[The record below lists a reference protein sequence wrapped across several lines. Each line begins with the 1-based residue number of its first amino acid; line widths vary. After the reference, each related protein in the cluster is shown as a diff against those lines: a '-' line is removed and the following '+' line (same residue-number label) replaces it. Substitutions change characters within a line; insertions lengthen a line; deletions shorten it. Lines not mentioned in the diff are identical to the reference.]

1 MQSAGIVL
9 PLPKWREP
17 ARQAAF
23 ITFLKT
29 SLNGLRFL
37 QVSVDRGWSRKLQQ
51 HHNTTY
57 LLMRN
62 SVTRVTYSGVTR
74 PRAAMFAARSMP
86 SLRLLCYPGGHR
98 LQTGAISSRSRDGG
112 SESLSHRCP
121 NDYQSSVLCSHKRE
135 IFFFWIFNTYH
146 NIRYLKNPPSAA
158 RLWLAFSIS
167 GNVIFL
173 WWRRLIV
180 CGYSWILMWWHNR

>member
-1 MQSAGIVL
+1 MCKHKCECTVNSVYCKQSMQSAGIVL
-9 PLPKWREP
+9 ALPKWREP
-17 ARQAAF
+17 ACQAAF

-29 SLNGLRFL
+29 SLNVWRFL
-37 QVSVDRGWSRKLQQ
+37 QVSVARGWSVKLQE

-57 LLMRN
+57 SLMRN

-98 LQTGAISSRSRDGG
+98 LQTGAISSRSREGG
-112 SESLSHRCP
+112 SDSISHRCP

-135 IFFFWIFNTYH
+135 NDEHTQNSLFPLTFHCHTA
-146 NIRYLKNPPSAA
+146 LSTTQPP
-158 RLWLAFSIS
+158 
-167 GNVIFL
+167 VVP
-173 WWRRLIV
+173 LI
-180 CGYSWILMWWHNR
+180 